1 MFSLLADTGRANQL
15 LPAVPAAPAAAVPA
29 VLGDGLLLLGR
40 A

>member
-1 MFSLLADTGRANQL
+1 MFSLPADTGRTRQL
-15 LPAVPAAPAAAVPA
+15 LLVVPAAAPA